1 MTMRSILLYGLL
13 ATLGLIGCGA
23 SKSEHEHGAGHEE
36 AAAAEFERG
45 PHGGRLLRDG
55 DFALEVRI
63 FEEGVPPEYHL
74 YGYQN
79 ERPLKPT
86 EFDASLTLKRL
97 GGHVD
102 RFSFKPTGDFLRGD
116 GIVREPHSFDVE
128 VVATHKG
135 REHEWAYD
143 SYEGRTE
150 IAPEIA
156 EASGLRIE
164 TAGPA
169 TLREQIELTG
179 VVQSRA
185 DRLAQVHARFPGVV
199 REVRAGIGEQVGRG
213 AVLAQVQSNESLE
226 TYAVASPI
234 SGTVL
239 ERTAQVG
246 EVTTGAPLF
255 VVSDLSSVWAELDAY
270 GADLKRLA
278 IGQSVEVE
286 AVDESA
292 SGTGK
297 IALIAPVASRAS
309 QSVRARVPLA
319 NDRQLWRPGQFVRG
333 RVTVAEKSV
342 PLAVRN
348 SALQQFRDF
357 QVVFARVGNTYE
369 VRMLELGRRDREF
382 TEVLG
387 GLEPGEQYVTDN
399 SFLVKA
405 DVEKSGASHDH

>member
-1 MTMRSILLYGLL
+1 MRSTSLCGLL
-13 ATLGLIGCGA
+13 ATIALSGCGA
-23 SKSEHEHGAGHEE
+23 SQSEHDHAAGHEE
-36 AAAAEFERG
+36 AGAAPFERG
-45 PHGGRLLRDG
+45 PHGGRLLRAG

-63 FEEGVPPEYHL
+63 FEAGIPPEYHL
-74 YGYQN
+74 YGYEN
-79 ERPLKPT
+79 DRPLKPT
-86 EFDASLTLKRL
+86 DFDATVTLKRL
-97 GGHVD
+97 GGRID
-102 RFSFKPTGDFLRGD
+102 RFAFKPTGDFLRGD
-116 GIVREPHSFDVE
+116 GVVHEPHSFDVE
-128 VVATHKG
+128 VIATHKG
-135 REHEWAYD
+135 REYKWAYD
-143 SYEGRTE
+143 SYEGRTA

-156 EASGLRIE
+156 EASGLRVE

-199 REVRAGIGEQVGRG
+199 REVRADVGDRVARG
-213 AVLAQVQSNESLE
+213 VVLARVQSNESLE
-226 TYAVASPI
+226 TYEITSPI

-246 EVTTGAPLF
+246 EVTGSAPLF

-270 GADLKRLA
+270 GADLKRLTT
-278 IGQSVEVE
+278 GQSVDVE

-292 SGTGK
+292 TGSGK
-297 IALIAPVASRAS
+297 IALIPPVASRAS

-319 NDRQLWRPGQFVRG
+319 NDQQLWRPGQFVRG
-333 RVTVAEKSV
+333 RVTVSETSV

-387 GLEPGEQYVTDN
+387 GLEPGVQYVTDN

>member
-1 MTMRSILLYGLL
+1 MRSIAIYACLVALTVGGCDAPQETD
-13 ATLGLIGCGA
+13 ATA
-23 SKSEHEHGAGHEE
+23 Q
-36 AAAAEFERG
+36 ERG

-63 FEEGVPPEYHL
+63 FEDGVPPEYHV
-74 YGYQN
+74 YAYEN
-79 ERPLKPT
+79 DRPLAPT
-86 EFDASLTLKRL
+86 EFDAAIMLKRL
-97 GGHVD
+97 GGGVD
-102 RFSFKPTGDFLRGD
+102 RFAFKPTGDFLRGD
-116 GIVREPHSFDVE
+116 GVVREPHSFDVE

-135 REHEWAYD
+135 REHRWAYD

-185 DRLAQVHARFPGVV
+185 DRVAQVQARFPGVV
-199 REVRAGIGEQVGRG
+199 REVRAGIGERVARG
-213 AVLAQVQSNESLE
+213 ATLALVQSNESLE
-226 TYAVASPI
+226 TYAVTAPI

-246 EVTTGAPLF
+246 EVTSSAPLF

-270 GADLKRLA
+270 GTDLKRLR
-278 IGQSVEVE
+278 IGQTVDVE
-286 AVDESA
+286 AVDGSA
-292 SGTGK
+292 SGSGK
-297 IALIAPVASRAS
+297 IALIAPVASRTS

-319 NDRQLWRPGQFVRG
+319 NDEQLWRPGQFVSG
-333 RVTVAEKSV
+333 RVTVAETTV
-342 PLAVRN
+342 PLAVRK

-369 VRMLELGRRDREF
+369 VRMLELGRRDQEF